1 MGGIVVT
8 TFEKITA
15 APAFGHICCMIHLTS
30 ISFLLVFGTYFFY
43 NSHSPFKALHWT
55 ISCFTM
61 AFASFF
67 IFIFTNITQQSVLF
81 PTDHQAIL
89 DVLYSCIT
97 ISLLWYPTLG
107 FASRTLQPSVL
118 ASTFSIKSAVSFLAI
133 YETPEATTI
142 AGFLIISSGIAVAIY
157 HEKLLQAERYIFE
170 EHLKRLAISAEIY
183 NHEPITFEDLK
194 GRDGD
199 AEKTQ
204 SEETVSESRRLSF
217 CDDRSTDSH
226 GAIDTQSDSI
236 AALLKTAD
244 QFVESTLDEEAYLS
258 PRLRDRSKAF
268 AE

>member
-89 DVLYSCIT
+89 DGKIYFCAKVNLSCNFLQEL
-97 ISLLWYPTLG
+97 SFQKVQAYVHLCTLR
-107 FASRTLQPSVL
+107 AKKSRTFWEIFCIS
-118 ASTFSIKSAVSFLAI
+118 FSLRLSRLLCSWR
-133 YETPEATTI
+133 TTECMESN
-142 AGFLIISSGIAVAIY
+142 FLIKDLLNSGCDFSN
-157 HEKLLQAERYIFE
+157 EKFC
-170 EHLKRLAISAEIY
+170 
-183 NHEPITFEDLK
+183 P
-194 GRDGD
+194 
-199 AEKTQ
+199 
-204 SEETVSESRRLSF
+204 ESQDHSVNMTSF
-217 CDDRSTDSH
+217 
-226 GAIDTQSDSI
+226 II
-236 AALLKTAD
+236 LNL
-244 QFVESTLDEEAYLS
+244 STL
-258 PRLRDRSKAF
+258 
-268 AE
+268 